1 MYERTQERSGG
12 KQDQEALSAEEA
24 AFRRDLEGEIGWLW
38 RLAKAITKNPVD
50 ADDVAQETLRRAIE
64 KNHQRRKGTPLRA
77 WLRPIARNYWR
88 NELAKKKVR
97 KIDEAIEP
105 DEPSS
110 DYETRRI
117 EARPDV
123 SDIEEACKE
132 LSDDY
137 AEILHLNDLV
147 RSHPVPKT
155 PDGQDE
161 AVEPMP
167 RADVVQLRPEDTDAT
182 EGSQASDHH
191 EDRRA
196 VSSTPFRAWSVLDR
210 STQWLLA
217 ASIACLLI
225 GGGLGFQT
233 ALWTASKPP
242 ITVTAAPS
250 WQEQVVQY
258 HRVYASGSVHLVEVP
273 ADQKDHIE
281 AWLSKRLGRTIR
293 VPDLTTTASSSQAL
307 ASW

>member
-1 MYERTQERSGG
+1 MYERSQERSGD
-12 KQDQEALSAEEA
+12 KQDQQALSAEEA

-97 KIDEAIEP
+97 KIDEAIDP
-105 DEPSS
+105 DEQSS

-137 AEILHLNDLV
+137 VEILHLIDGDGLTYREAAEV
-147 RSHPVPKT
+147 LGVPIGT
-155 PDGQDE
+155 VNSRITRARE
-161 AVEPMP
+161 AV
-167 RADVVQLRPEDTDAT
+167 R
-182 EGSQASDHH
+182 EGKKRVLA
-191 EDRRA
+191 RR
-196 VSSTPFRAWSVLDR
+196 R
-210 STQWLLA
+210 
-217 ASIACLLI
+217 
-225 GGGLGFQT
+225 
-233 ALWTASKPP
+233 
-242 ITVTAAPS
+242 
-250 WQEQVVQY
+250 QE
-258 HRVYASGSVHLVEVP
+258 RGE
-273 ADQKDHIE
+273 
-281 AWLSKRLGRTIR
+281 
-293 VPDLTTTASSSQAL
+293 
-307 ASW
+307 